1 MSLYQVRYLMSP
13 NVTWVEFVAGERR
26 SRDQDPAVF
35 SSAGLLLLCLLLFP
49 SCCLKPWEKKS
60 AVVVSDQARWLRPMG
75 DRGGGRDVSQ
85 WRANNAVTTRVS
97 LLIRRIISRRHGTRW
112 QTTVWLP
119 ALSSNEVRWAIT
131 IFSGTKTT
139 TFICSPTT
147 IFRLISFSIVTLS
160 LAFLFKVYP
169 KGKKSS
175 LQLISPNVSQYN

>member
-75 DRGGGRDVSQ
+75 DRGGGRKLRPRLGRDVSQ
-85 WRANNAVTTRVS
+85 WRANNAVTARVS
-97 LLIRRIISRRHGTRW
+97 LLIRRIISRRHGGR
-112 QTTVWLP
+112 QLA
-119 ALSSNEVRWAIT
+119 ALSFNEVRWSIA
-131 IFSGTKTT
+131 IFSVTKSR
-139 TFICSPTT
+139 TFIWSA
-147 IFRLISFSIVTLS
+147 IL
-160 LAFLFKVYP
+160 
-169 KGKKSS
+169 G
-175 LQLISPNVSQYN
+175 